1 MNEPMSIRLARD
13 ADFPR
18 ILAIINEAAQAYHG
32 IIPPDRWHE
41 PYMPPDDL
49 TREIADGVAFWV
61 AEQGGQ
67 VVGVMGIQDKG
78 EVALVR
84 HAYVA
89 STVQRGGVGTR
100 LLHHVQHLADKP
112 ILIGTWAAASW
123 AIEFYRRNGFHVVPS
138 DVKERL
144 LRTYWSIPERQV
156 ETSVVLADVRW
167 LDDQV
172 RAAVVGD
179 ADPEIVALEAQL
191 RRAQLDADVATLDR
205 LIADELLFTGPDGQ
219 LGTKAQDLAAHG
231 SGVVRFRTHEPEELR
246 VRRVGSDVAIVAL
259 RTRLEVEVGG
269 TLVRGT
275 YRYTRIWAREN
286 DATWRVVGGQVS
298 EVSMPREEEP

>member
-1 MNEPMSIRLARD
+1 MSEPLPIRPARD

-18 ILAIINEAAQAYHG
+18 ILAIINEAAQAYRG
-32 IIPPDRWHE
+32 VIPPDRWHE
-41 PYMPPDDL
+41 PYMSADEL

-61 AEQGGQ
+61 AEQDGQ

-78 EVALVR
+78 DVALVR

-89 STVQRGGVGTR
+89 SNTQRGGAGTR
-100 LLHHVQHLADKP
+100 LLHHVQRLVDKP
-112 ILIGTWAAASW
+112 VLIGTWAAASW
-123 AIEFYRRNGFHVVPS
+123 AIEFYRRNGFRVVPS

-156 ETSVVLADVRW
+156 ETSVVLADERW
-167 LDDQV
+167 LDDQM
-172 RAAVVGD
+172 RAAVVGA
-179 ADPEIVALEAQL
+179 ADSEIVALEARL

-231 SGVVRFRTHEPEELR
+231 SGVVRFRAHEPEELR
-246 VRRVGSDVAIVAL
+246 VRRVGSDVAVVAL
-259 RTRLEVEVGG
+259 RTRLEVEVSG

-275 YRYTRIWAREN
+275 YRYTRIWARESD
-286 DATWRVVGGQVS
+286 DAWRVVGGHVS
-298 EVSMPREEEP
+298 EALVTTG